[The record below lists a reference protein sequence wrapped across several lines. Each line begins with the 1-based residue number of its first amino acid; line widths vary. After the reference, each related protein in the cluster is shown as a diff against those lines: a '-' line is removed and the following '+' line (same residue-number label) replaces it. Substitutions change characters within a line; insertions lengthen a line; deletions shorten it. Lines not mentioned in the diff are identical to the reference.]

1 MPDIPFVCGRYIPG
15 HEKIIEL
22 LIGACN
28 CTYTRSSA
36 YFLSAADAREE
47 TCRRKLIAPAGLLI
61 GVEIVFRPCGYAYT
75 YVGPACNYVVPRAI
89 SRTGMIVFFFRSI
102 SIIFLCFSLSIEKA
116 NGFFLCIMSEILI
129 LFLRDMLFASKSSTL
144 S

>member
-36 YFLSAADAREE
+36 YFLSADDAREE
-47 TCRRKLIAPAGLLI
+47 TCRRKLIAPAGLLM
-61 GVEIVFRPCGYAYT
+61 GVEIVFIGA
-75 YVGPACNYVVPRAI
+75 N
-89 SRTGMIVFFFRSI
+89 
-102 SIIFLCFSLSIEKA
+102 LSDIEFA
-116 NGFFLCIMSEILI
+116 QVDQRYDRFFLPKHFYHISL
-129 LFLRDMLFASKSSTL
+129 LFAEH
-144 S
+144 

>member
-1 MPDIPFVCGRYIPG
+1 MNTGLHPMPDIPFVCGRYIPG

-61 GVEIVFRPCGYAYT
+61 GVEIVFIGA
-75 YVGPACNYVVPRAI
+75 NI
-89 SRTGMIVFFFRSI
+89 SD
-102 SIIFLCFSLSIEKA
+102 IEFA
-116 NGFFLCIMSEILI
+116 QVDQRYDRFFLPKHFYHISL
-129 LFLRDMLFASKSSTL
+129 LFAEH
-144 S
+144 

>member
-28 CTYTRSSA
+28 CTYTRSAA

-61 GVEIVFRPCGYAYT
+61 GVEIVFIGA
-75 YVGPACNYVVPRAI
+75 NI
-89 SRTGMIVFFFRSI
+89 SD
-102 SIIFLCFSLSIEKA
+102 IEFA
-116 NGFFLCIMSEILI
+116 QVDQRYDRFFLPKHFYHISL
-129 LFLRDMLFASKSSTL
+129 LFAEHRKGKRLFPMYNVGNLNFVSA
-144 S
+144 